1 MFSQGKTEVHGH
13 NVDLLFELMEE
24 LNYSSTE
31 NNTHKSNQC
40 WIEITNEYNKRLG
53 TNFTFKQVQ
62 NKRRNCLRK
71 FQNEAKLLPSN
82 DPLKISS

>member
-82 DPLKISS
+82 EIL

>member
-1 MFSQGKTEVHGH
+1 MHGH